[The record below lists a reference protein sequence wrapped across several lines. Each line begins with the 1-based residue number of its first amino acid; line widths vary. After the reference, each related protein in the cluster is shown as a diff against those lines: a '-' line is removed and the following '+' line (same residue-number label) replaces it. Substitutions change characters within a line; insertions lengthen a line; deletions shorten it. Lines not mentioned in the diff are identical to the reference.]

1 MTNLFTYG
9 SLMCDDIMLHVS
21 GERPSHQKAR
31 LNGFFCSQIHG
42 ETYPG
47 IYSDVEH
54 NVEGVLYFDVSQSAL
69 ARLDCF
75 EGEYYQ
81 RNEIT
86 VLCSSQGK
94 ILATAYIIKPQY
106 SHLLTGKLW
115 NYEEFLRHGKKE
127 FEAKY
132 VGFKRCNRM

>member
-9 SLMCDDIMLHVS
+9 SLMCDDIMLQVS
-21 GERPSHQKAR
+21 GTKPSHQKAR

-47 IYSDVEH
+47 IHPDVQH
-54 NVEGVLYFDVSQSAL
+54 IVEGVLYFDVNQSAL
-69 ARLDCF
+69 ARLDSF

-86 VLCSSQGK
+86 VICSPQTEIS
-94 ILATAYIIKPQY
+94 ATTYIIKPQY
-106 SHLLTGKLW
+106 NHLLTGKTW
-115 NYEEFLRHGKKE
+115 SFDDFLLHGKKE
-127 FEAKY
+127 FEANY
-132 VGFKRCNRM
+132 VGFKKI

>member
-1 MTNLFTYG
+1 
-9 SLMCDDIMLHVS
+9 MCDDIMLHVS

-31 LNGFFCSQIHG
+31 LNGFFCSKLHG

-47 IYSDVEH
+47 IYADVEH
-54 NVEGVLYFDVSQSAL
+54 SVEGVLYFDVSQSAL
-69 ARLDCF
+69 ARLDRF
-75 EGEYYQ
+75 EGDYYQ

-94 ILATAYIIKPQY
+94 ILATTYIIKPQY
-106 SHLLTGKLW
+106 SNLLTGKLW
-115 NYEEFLRHGKKE
+115 NYEEFLQHGKKE

-132 VGFKRCNRM
+132 VGFKKCNRM